1 MRRSPL
7 LLLLALVALALP
19 APASAGG
26 DLCLEDGAGVVY
38 VFTKPKLPKQTL
50 SSAPLSGFAYIG
62 LSVPAPV
69 SGTVTRLNPE
79 GGLILGITRHL
90 NPQIGFAVLEAN
102 SIGSINYD
110 NDLNGATETTTT
122 LFVTGCP

>member
-38 VFTKPKLPKQTL
+38 VFTKPRLPKQPL
-50 SSAPLSGFAYIG
+50 SSAPLAGFANIG

-69 SGTVTRLNPE
+69 SGTVTRYAAD
-79 GGLILGITRHL
+79 GFILGFTRHL
-90 NPQIGFAVLEAN
+90 NPQIGYAVVDTN
-102 SIGSINYD
+102 GNGTIYYD
-110 NDLNGATETTTT
+110 NDLNAVADTSTSIGATN
-122 LFVTGCP
+122 CP